1 MNDMNL
7 VKLTN
12 SLNRELEKAPERV
25 TELPYMGYG
34 YRYGLD
40 TPEEEGHLRDYWR
53 AVYKHKWMVI
63 GVVALITV
71 LATIYTIR
79 KPNEYEAQARVQV
92 DLERVNPA
100 LGTSKDSPIILGNST
115 TDPAYFNTQVQN
127 FTAPGLLRQVVKKLD
142 LEHTKDLTP
151 LVVESYEGSSWENIR
166 NLFGLRSH
174 TGQPAAHESANEV
187 KVSNSD
193 PSIAST
199 EDPEEAARLA
209 PYVEALLKKLEV
221 EPVRENRLTERDT
234 RLIDVRFTHKDRK
247 FAARVVN
254 AIVDAFVLSNLE
266 RKTESN
272 SSTAHFLSQ
281 RIAELQS
288 QIRNGEEELIEY
300 GKSHQIL
307 SLDANENMV
316 VERLAGLNKQLL
328 EAENERKLAEA
339 AYNAGREPGAASA
352 LAEGNTVAEGN
363 AKSISDN
370 EVRLAELKQRRA
382 QLLIENTEKW
392 PEVREVTQQI
402 KSLEDEIQHAR
413 NRATTVVVTNLETRY
428 RQARE
433 SESQLRDAYNQQTAQ
448 TLTQNEAAVNY
459 KIIQSEIDTNKTLL
473 DGLLQRSKEND
484 IVLAGTPNNIH
495 VVDHA
500 IVPYRPSGPKRLL
513 NVTLAF
519 FLSIG
524 LGIGLALALNYL
536 DDSVES
542 VEDVE
547 KALHLPTL
555 TLIPAVGTKRS
566 RRLLRPNTD
575 QLSLSSAVANRPE
588 LLIDADPRSPLAE
601 AYRQLR
607 TSILLSTAEEP
618 PQTLLITSS
627 FPAEGKTST
636 SVNTAICLAQTGA
649 KVLIIDGDMRR
660 PQLGS
665 IFKLGTTGGLSTILA
680 SKMDEAAILNK
691 IEQINGSNLYV
702 LPAGDAPPNPAEL
715 LGSNQMR
722 RLLSTL
728 RSTFTHIVIDS
739 PPVASF
745 TDGVL
750 ISSMVDGVLLVVH
763 GGKTSRTVVRRSRK
777 MMQDVGAV
785 IFGVVLN
792 NVDLQTSDSYYGSH
806 YYPKETR
813 MIEASVD
820 CPVG

>member
-1 MNDMNL
+1 MNDMKL
-7 VKLTN
+7 VKLANT
-12 SLNRELEKAPERV
+12 LTRDLEKAPERLA
-25 TELPYMGYG
+25 ELPFTG

-40 TPEEEGHLRDYWR
+40 APQEEGQLRDYWR
-53 AVYKHKWMVI
+53 AIYKRKSLVI
-63 GVVALITV
+63 GVVVLLTV
-71 LATIYTIR
+71 LATIYTIQ

-100 LGTSKDSPIILGNST
+100 LGASKDSAIIVGNST
-115 TDPAYFNTQVQN
+115 ADPAYFNTQVQN
-127 FTAPGLLRQVVKKLD
+127 FTAPGLLREVVKKLD
-142 LEHTKDLTP
+142 LEHTKDLVTLP
-151 LVVESYEGSSWENIR
+151 VESYETGSSWENLR
-166 NLFGLRSH
+166 NLSGLGSKPK
-174 TGQPAAHESANEV
+174 QSAQHESAHELTV
-187 KVSNSD
+187 GNSD
-193 PSIAST
+193 QSVAPTDDS
-199 EDPEEAARLA
+199 DGAARLA

-221 EPVRENRLTERDT
+221 EPVRENRLTEKET

-272 SSTAHFLSQ
+272 ASTATFLSQ

-288 QIRNGEEELIEY
+288 QIRNKEQELIEY

-307 SLDANENMV
+307 SLNANENMV

-328 EAENERKLAEA
+328 EAENDRKLAEA

-352 LAEGNTVAEGN
+352 LAEGNTIAQGN

-402 KSLEDEIQHAR
+402 KSLEEDIQQAR
-413 NRATTVVVTNLETRY
+413 NRATTVVVTNLGTGY
-428 RQARE
+428 RQTAERE
-433 SESQLRDAYNQQTAQ
+433 RQLRDAYNQQAAQ

-519 FLSIG
+519 FLSVG
-524 LGIGLALALNYL
+524 LGIGLALGLDYL
-536 DDSVES
+536 DDSVAS
-542 VEDVE
+542 VDDVE
-547 KALHLPTL
+547 KLLHLPTL
-555 TLIPAVGTKRS
+555 TLIPSVGTKRS
-566 RRLLRPNTD
+566 RRLLPSTAGP
-575 QLSLSSAVANRPE
+575 SVSSTAAGRPE
-588 LLIDADPRSPLAE
+588 LLIAADLRSPLAE

-618 PQTLLITSS
+618 PQTLLVTSS

-636 SVNTAICLAQTGA
+636 SINTAISLAQTGA
-649 KVLIIDGDMRR
+649 KVLLIDADMRR
-660 PQLGS
+660 PQLRS
-665 IFKLGTTGGLSTILA
+665 IFNLATAGGLSTILA
-680 SKMDEAAILNK
+680 SKMDEAAIFNM
-691 IEQINGSNLYV
+691 IEQVNDSNLYV
-702 LPAGDAPPNPAEL
+702 LPAGDSPPNPAEL

-722 RLLSTL
+722 RLLGIL
-728 RSTFTHIVIDS
+728 RSTFNYIVIDS

-750 ISSMVDGVLLVVH
+750 IASMVDGVLLVVH
-763 GGKTSRTVVRRSRK
+763 GGKSSRTVVRRSRK
-777 MMQDVGAV
+777 LLQDVGAM

-792 NVDLQTSDSYYGSH
+792 NVDLQTTDSYYGTQK
-806 YYPKETR
+806 YYQKENS
-813 MIEASVD
+813 IEAD
-820 CPVG
+820 AA

>member
-1 MNDMNL
+1 MNEDMRL
-7 VKLTN
+7 AKLASTL
-12 SLNRELEKAPERV
+12 SHDLDRPAERV
-25 TELPYMGYG
+25 AELPVMG
-34 YRYGLD
+34 YRYGMD
-40 TPEEEGHLRDYWR
+40 VPDEEGHLRDYWR
-53 AVYKHKWMVI
+53 ALSKRKWLVI
-63 GVVALITV
+63 GVVVLLTV
-71 LATIYTIR
+71 LATIYTIQ

-100 LGTSKDSPIILGNST
+100 LGASKDSPIIVGNAT

-127 FTAPGLLRQVVKKLD
+127 FTAPGLLRRVVKKLD
-142 LEHTKDLTP
+142 LEHTKDLVP
-151 LVVESYEGSSWENIR
+151 LTVESYEAGSSWENLR
-166 NLFGLRSH
+166 NLFGLRSQ
-174 TGQPAAHESANEV
+174 TKQGAQHESADEV
-187 KVSNSD
+187 TVSNSD
-193 PSIAST
+193 QAVAST

-221 EPVRENRLTERDT
+221 EPVRESRLTEKET
-234 RLIDVRFTHKDRK
+234 RLIDVRFTHKDRR

-254 AIVDAFVLSNLE
+254 GIVDAFVLSNLE
-266 RKTESN
+266 RKNESN
-272 SSTAHFLSQ
+272 ASTAHFLAQ

-288 QIRNGEEELIEY
+288 QIRNSEQQLIDY

-339 AYNAGREPGAASA
+339 AYHAGREPEAASA

-370 EVRLAELKQRRA
+370 EVRLADLKQRRA

-402 KSLEDEIQHAR
+402 KSLEEDIKQAR
-413 NRATTVVVTNLETRY
+413 SRATTVVVTNLGTRY
-428 RQARE
+428 RQAVER
-433 SESQLRDAYNQQTAQ
+433 ESQLRDAYNQQTAQ

-484 IVLAGTPNNIH
+484 VVLAGTPNNIH

-513 NVTLAF
+513 NITLAF
-519 FLSIG
+519 FLSVG
-524 LGIGLALALNYL
+524 LGIGLALGLDYL
-536 DDSVES
+536 DDSVAS
-542 VEDVE
+542 IEDVE
-547 KALHLPTL
+547 KLLHLPTL

-566 RRLLRPNTD
+566 RRFLPSNSR
-575 QLSLSSAVANRPE
+575 QLSLSSSGVNRPE
-588 LLIDADPRSPLAE
+588 LLLDADPRSPLAE

-607 TSILLSTAEEP
+607 TSILLSTAGEP
-618 PQTLLITSS
+618 PQTLLVTSS

-636 SVNTAICLAQTGA
+636 SINTAISLAQTGA

-660 PQLGS
+660 PQLTS
-665 IFKLGTTGGLSTILA
+665 IFKLATAGGLSTILS
-680 SKMDEAAILNK
+680 SKMDEAEILNM
-691 IEQINGSNLYV
+691 IEQVNDSNLYV
-702 LPAGDAPPNPAEL
+702 LPAGDSPPNPAEL

-722 RLLSTL
+722 RLLGIL
-728 RSTFTHIVIDS
+728 RSTFNYIVIDS

-750 ISSMVDGVLLVVH
+750 IASMVDGVLLVVH
-763 GGKTSRTVVRRSRK
+763 GGKSSRTVVRRSRK
-777 MMQDVGAV
+777 LLQDVGAM

-792 NVDLQTSDSYYGSH
+792 NVDLQTTDSYYGTQK
-806 YYPKETR
+806 YYKESS
-813 MIEASVD
+813 IEAD
-820 CPVG
+820 AA

>member
-1 MNDMNL
+1 MNEDTKLAKRVLNNL
-7 VKLTN
+7 VLD
-12 SLNRELEKAPERV
+12 LEKPPERLA
-25 TELPYMGYG
+25 ELAAPG

-40 TPEEEGHLRDYWR
+40 LPEEEGHLRDYWR
-53 AVYKHKWMVI
+53 GVSRRKWLVLS
-63 GVVALITV
+63 VVVLLTV
-71 LATIYTIR
+71 LATIYTIQ

-100 LGTSKDSPIILGNST
+100 LGASKDSPIIVGNST

-127 FTAPGLLRQVVKKLD
+127 FTAPGLLRQVVKRLD
-142 LEHTKDLTP
+142 LEYTKDLAP
-151 LVVESYEGSSWENIR
+151 LPVESYQGGSSWEHVRNI
-166 NLFGLRSH
+166 LGLGSKD
-174 TGQPAAHESANEV
+174 QQAMQAKSANEV
-187 KVSNSD
+187 AVSSSAQSPD
-193 PSIAST
+193 ST

-221 EPVRENRLTERDT
+221 EPVRENRLTEKET
-234 RLIDVRFTHKDRK
+234 RLIDVRFTHKDPK

-254 AIVDAFVLSNLE
+254 AIVDTFVISNLE

-272 SSTAHFLSQ
+272 ASTAHFLSQ

-288 QIRNGEEELIEY
+288 QIRNSEQQLIDY
-300 GKSHQIL
+300 AKSHQIL

-339 AYNAGREPGAASA
+339 AFKAGREPGAASA

-363 AKSISDN
+363 ARSISDN
-370 EVRLAELKQRRA
+370 QVRLAELKQRKA

-392 PEVREVTQQI
+392 PEVKEVTQQI
-402 KSLEDEIQHAR
+402 KSLEEDIKQAR

-428 RQARE
+428 RQALERE
-433 SESQLRDAYNQQTAQ
+433 NQLRNAYEQQTGQ

-459 KIIQSEIDTNKTLL
+459 KIIQNEIDTNKTLL

-495 VVDHA
+495 AVDRA

-519 FLSIG
+519 FISIG
-524 LGIGLALALNYL
+524 LGVGLALGLDYL
-536 DDSVES
+536 DDSLKS

-547 KALHLPTL
+547 KVLRLPTL
-555 TLIPAVGTKRS
+555 TLIPAVCTKKA
-566 RRLLRPNTD
+566 RRLLPPKGG
-575 QLSLSSAVANRPE
+575 QLSISSSSASRPE
-588 LLIDADPRSPLAE
+588 LLIDSDLRSPLAE

-607 TSILLSTAEEP
+607 TSILLSTAEQP
-618 PQTLLITSS
+618 PQTLLVTSS

-636 SVNTAICLAQTGA
+636 SINTAISLAQTGA
-649 KVLIIDGDMRR
+649 KVLIIDADMRR
-660 PQLGS
+660 PQLSS
-665 IFKLGTTGGLSTILA
+665 IFKLPADSGLSTIL
-680 SKMDEAAILNK
+680 SRRMDEAAILSM
-691 IEQINGSNLYV
+691 IEQVNSNLYV
-702 LPAGDAPPNPAEL
+702 LPAGYMPPNPAEL

-722 RLLSTL
+722 RLLDTL
-728 RSTFTHIVIDS
+728 KSTFTHIVIDS

-763 GGKTSRTVVRRSRK
+763 GGKNSRTVVRRSRK
-777 MMQDVGAV
+777 LLQDVGAR

-792 NVDLQTSDSYYGSH
+792 NVDLRTSHSYYGYEMYYQNESH
-806 YYPKETR
+806 VIGAR
-813 MIEASVD
+813 AGVN
-820 CPVG
+820 